1 MAHTSD
7 ARGARSDDL
16 EHLRLELHRSFAR
29 ARIALNLTETRL
41 LAAALFRE
49 SLRLERDVP
58 AEREEVGER

>member
-29 ARIALNLTETRL
+29 ARMALDLTETRL
-41 LAAALFRE
+41 LAAVLFRE
-49 SLRLERDVP
+49 SLRPERDVA
-58 AEREEVGER
+58 AERAEIGKR